1 MSVLTTLAGDAGADD
16 PLDALRAL
24 AALRAELEREEAAAV
39 RRARNGGAS
48 WQLIALCLGVTK
60 QAVHRRFGRA

>member
-1 MSVLTTLAGDAGADD
+1 MTLAGNAAADD

-24 AALRAELEREEAAAV
+24 AALRSELEREEAAAV
-39 RRARNGGAS
+39 RRARNSGAS